1 MESEEQLKLE
11 QLKKG
16 IHDLS
21 TQLRQLGEEK
31 EKKYK
36 EKETIDKNLNSY
48 IKTAKD
54 LRDKKADID
63 KKVREM
69 KAQREIL
76 NKELKAMF
84 AKLAEAKKNLM
95 PVSDKKKGP
104 RESSGQLKKQI
115 DAMQYAIETEGLSF
129 EREQT
134 YMDKIKRMKLK
145 LDEIEKEGAGFRDFK
160 LLKDEIN
167 KKKTA
172 ADAVHAE
179 IQKLAVES
187 SSIFKEL
194 SAKSEGISK
203 AKQEKLALQ
212 EGLKGRKSEIETLNQ
227 QLSDT
232 LNEWSKVSKETAPAA
247 ISRKPEDVM
256 GKLKSKKKLT
266 KEDILIMQRSMGR
279 N

>member
-21 TQLRQLGEEK
+21 TELRQLGEEK

-36 EKETIDKNLNSY
+36 EKENIDKNLNSY

-54 LRDKKADID
+54 LRDKKVDID
-63 KKVREM
+63 KKVREL

-84 AKLAEAKKNLM
+84 AKLAEAKKSLM

-115 DAMQYAIETEGLSF
+115 DAMQYAIETEGVSF

-134 YMDKIKRMKLK
+134 YMDKIKRMKIK

-167 KKKTA
+167 KKKAA

-187 SSIFKEL
+187 TSIFKDL
-194 SAKSEGISK
+194 SLKSEGISK

-232 LNEWSKVSKETAPAA
+232 LNEWSKVSKEVAPVTV
-247 ISRKPEDVM
+247 SRKPEDVM

-266 KEDILIMQRSMGR
+266 KEDILILQRGMR
-279 N
+279 

>member
-21 TQLRQLGEEK
+21 TELRQLGEEK

-36 EKETIDKNLNSY
+36 EKENIDKNLNSY

-54 LRDKKADID
+54 LRDKKVDID
-63 KKVREM
+63 KKVREL

-84 AKLAEAKKNLM
+84 AKLAEAKKSLM

-115 DAMQYAIETEGLSF
+115 DAMQYAIETEGVSF

-134 YMDKIKRMKLK
+134 YMDKIKRMKIK

-167 KKKTA
+167 KKKAA

-187 SSIFKEL
+187 TSIFKDL
-194 SAKSEGISK
+194 SLKSEGISK

-232 LNEWSKVSKETAPAA
+232 LNEWSKVSKEVAPVTV
-247 ISRKPEDVM
+247 SRKPEDVM
-256 GKLKSKKKLT
+256 CKLKSKKKLT
-266 KEDILIMQRSMGR
+266 KEDILILQRGMR
-279 N
+279 

>member
-21 TQLRQLGEEK
+21 TELRQLGEEK

-36 EKETIDKNLNSY
+36 EKENIDKSLNSY
-48 IKTAKD
+48 IKTAKE
-54 LRDKKADID
+54 LRDKKVEID
-63 KKVREM
+63 RKVREL

-95 PVSDKKKGP
+95 PVDKKKGP
-104 RESSGQLKKQI
+104 RASSGQLKKQI

-134 YMDKIKRMKLK
+134 YMDKIKRMKVK

-187 SSIFKEL
+187 SSIFKDL
-194 SAKSEGISK
+194 SLKSEGISK

-247 ISRKPEDVM
+247 MSRKPEDVM

>member
-21 TQLRQLGEEK
+21 TELRQLGEEK

-36 EKETIDKNLNSY
+36 EKENIDKNLNSY

-54 LRDKKADID
+54 LRDKKVEID
-63 KKVREM
+63 KKVREL

-84 AKLAEAKKNLM
+84 AKLAEAKKSLM

-115 DAMQYAIETEGLSF
+115 DAMQYAIETEGVSF

-134 YMDKIKRMKLK
+134 YMDKIKRMKIK

-167 KKKTA
+167 KKKAA

-187 SSIFKEL
+187 TSIFKDL
-194 SAKSEGISK
+194 SLKSEGISK

-227 QLSDT
+227 RLSDT
-232 LNEWSKVSKETAPAA
+232 LNEWSKVSKEVAPVTV
-247 ISRKPEDVM
+247 SRKPEDVM

-266 KEDILIMQRSMGR
+266 KEDILILQRGMR
-279 N
+279 

>member
-21 TQLRQLGEEK
+21 TELRQLGEEK

-36 EKETIDKNLNSY
+36 EKENIDKNLNSY
-48 IKTAKD
+48 IKTAKE
-54 LRDKKADID
+54 LRDKKVEID
-63 KKVREM
+63 RKVREL

-84 AKLAEAKKNLM
+84 AKLAEAKKSLM

-115 DAMQYAIETEGLSF
+115 DAMQYAIETEGVSF

-134 YMDKIKRMKLK
+134 YMDKIKRMKIK

-160 LLKDEIN
+160 LLKDEII
-167 KKKTA
+167 KIKAA

-187 SSIFKEL
+187 TSIFKDL
-194 SAKSEGISK
+194 SLKSEGISK

-227 QLSDT
+227 RLSDT

-266 KEDILIMQRSMGR
+266 KEDILILQRGMR
-279 N
+279 

>member
-21 TQLRQLGEEK
+21 TELRQLGEEK

-36 EKETIDKNLNSY
+36 EKENIDKNLNYY

-54 LRDKKADID
+54 LRDKKVDID
-63 KKVREM
+63 KKVREL

-84 AKLAEAKKNLM
+84 AKLAEAKKSLM

-115 DAMQYAIETEGLSF
+115 DAMQYAIETEGVSF

-134 YMDKIKRMKLK
+134 YMDKIKRMKIK

-167 KKKTA
+167 KKKAA

-187 SSIFKEL
+187 TSIFKDL
-194 SAKSEGISK
+194 SLKSEGISK

-227 QLSDT
+227 RLSDT
-232 LNEWSKVSKETAPAA
+232 LNEWSKVSKEVAPVTV
-247 ISRKPEDVM
+247 SRKPEDVM

-266 KEDILIMQRSMGR
+266 KEDILILQRGMR
-279 N
+279 

>member
-21 TQLRQLGEEK
+21 TELRQLGEEK

-36 EKETIDKNLNSY
+36 EKENIDKNLNSY

-54 LRDKKADID
+54 LRDKKVEID
-63 KKVREM
+63 KKVREL

-84 AKLAEAKKNLM
+84 AKLAEAKKSLM

-115 DAMQYAIETEGLSF
+115 DAMQYAIETEGVSF

-134 YMDKIKRMKLK
+134 YMDKIKRMKIK

-167 KKKTA
+167 KKKAA

-187 SSIFKEL
+187 TSIFKDL
-194 SAKSEGISK
+194 SLKSEGISK

-232 LNEWSKVSKETAPAA
+232 LNEWSKVSKEVAPVTV
-247 ISRKPEDVM
+247 SRKPEDVM

-266 KEDILIMQRSMGR
+266 KEDILILQRGMGR

>member
-21 TQLRQLGEEK
+21 TELRQLGEEK

-36 EKETIDKNLNSY
+36 EKENIDKNLNSY

-54 LRDKKADID
+54 LRDKKVEID
-63 KKVREM
+63 KKVREL

-84 AKLAEAKKNLM
+84 AKLAEAKKSLM

-115 DAMQYAIETEGLSF
+115 DAMQYAIETEGVSF

-134 YMDKIKRMKLK
+134 YMDKIKRMKIK

-167 KKKTA
+167 KKKAA

-187 SSIFKEL
+187 TSIFKDL
-194 SAKSEGISK
+194 SLKSEGISK

-227 QLSDT
+227 RLSDT
-232 LNEWSKVSKETAPAA
+232 LNEWSKVSKEVAPVTV
-247 ISRKPEDVM
+247 SRKPEDVM

-266 KEDILIMQRSMGR
+266 KEDILILQRGMGR